1 MRGRGRREWR
11 ARLQLTGDPDV
22 DRKNRDDMLDAV
34 AASMRRNRQEMA
46 AELRQSVDR
55 RLAALEAAAGG
66 GEEVDGEPD
75 SSADAETA

>member
-11 ARLQLTGDPDV
+11 AQLQLTGDPEI

-34 AASMRRNRQEMA
+34 AESMRRNRQEMA
-46 AELRQSVDR
+46 AELRRSVDR

-66 GEEVDGEPD
+66 EEVDGEPD
-75 SSADAETA
+75 SPADAETA